1 MANTFKID
9 TKSSVS
15 TSGNNVVTAGG
26 SATLVILSILIANK
40 KPIIVAPAM
49 NTNMWSNPAVQ
60 KNYEILKTYQNV
72 LLVQPSEGLLACNQ
86 FGIGKLAPNDII
98 FLALQFV
105 LSQNKNLKF
114 NSSNQLDLLDEICE
128 DLSKINFKD

>member
-40 KPIIVAPAM
+40 TAASAQVD
-49 NTNMWSNPAVQ
+49 V
-60 KNYEILKTYQNV
+60 
-72 LLVQPSEGLLACNQ
+72 
-86 FGIGKLAPNDII
+86 
-98 FLALQFV
+98 FV
-105 LSQNKNLKF
+105 NKNSGDNVFLIK
-114 NSSNQLDLLDEICE
+114 NTSSPLFLFIKT
-128 DLSKINFKD
+128 ST